1 MLDAITR
8 VGNDAGVAPPTSTY
22 RIQLGPR
29 MAFSDVTELADYLA
43 DLGVGALYASPMLV
57 AAPDS
62 THAYDV
68 VDPTRTS
75 EVLGGDDGRRKL
87 AARLA
92 ELGLG
97 FVVDIVPNHMGV
109 QVPRANPW
117 WWDVLLHGRASAYAS
132 YFDVDWSR
140 GPILLPVL
148 GDGDA
153 GLAGLSLARDG
164 DDLVLRHGELVYP
177 VAPGTA
183 DDVLAGSEGNADARL
198 VHLRQHYRLVHWR
211 RGAADLTYRRFF
223 DVSTLAAVRVEDPEV
238 FTATHDAVL
247 GWVAAGEIT
256 GLRVDHPDGL
266 SDPGEYLRRLRA
278 AAPDSWLVVEK
289 ILGIGESLPAS
300 WPVDGTTGYE
310 ALREV
315 CGVFVDPAG
324 AAPLTALYAEMA
336 EVSHAAAGDVAVVEA
351 ACRRLVAGG
360 MLHAEV
366 RRIARLV
373 RGVTGERAESAV
385 AELLCSF
392 GVYRSYLPEGRD
404 TAELAFATAK
414 QARPD
419 LVTVLDSIAATMFAD
434 PGCELTVKVQQ
445 TSGMVMAKGV
455 EDTAFY
461 RFNRFVAL
469 NEVGGAPDHFG
480 VDPAEFHATAAARD
494 AGWPATMTSLSTH
507 DTKRSEDVRAR
518 LAALSEV
525 APRFAARMRIWSR
538 RRGLP
543 EPTLDLLAWQT
554 LVGAWPIEPQ
564 RLRDYLRKAS
574 KEAKLRTTWNDP
586 DTDFDA
592 TVEAWPDVVLADRPL
607 ARDVAAFVL
616 AIQPAGWS
624 NSLGQ
629 KLVQLTAP
637 GVPDVY
643 QGTELWDNSLVD
655 PDNRRSVD
663 FAQRRALLARIVD
676 GWLPPVDE
684 SGAAKLLVVSRALR
698 LRSRHPEL
706 FAGYRPLRAGGPAA
720 DHVLAFARGP
730 RCDLVAVATRLP
742 IGLTTSGGWRDT
754 TLPLPAGP
762 GTWTDLLTDTPLSTP
777 IPLVADLLTRYP
789 VALLTR
795 TT

>member
-1 MLDAITR
+1 MLDAITN

-22 RIQLGPR
+22 RIQLGPE
-29 MAFSDVTELADYLA
+29 MAFADTTDLADYLSE
-43 DLGVGALYASPMLV
+43 LGVGALYASPVLV
-57 AAPDS
+57 AAPGS
-62 THAYDV
+62 THGYDV
-68 VDPTRTS
+68 ADPTRTS
-75 EVLGGDDGRRKL
+75 EVLGGDKGRAAL
-87 AARLA
+87 AARLR

-97 FVVDIVPNHMGV
+97 LVVDIVPNHLGV
-109 QVPRANPW
+109 QVPSANPW
-117 WWDVLLHGRASAYAS
+117 WWDVLRNGRSSAYAK
-132 YFDVDWSR
+132 YFDIDWSS

-148 GDGDA
+148 GGEAA
-153 GLAGLSLARDG
+153 GLTGLTLERDG
-164 DDLVLRHGELVYP
+164 DEDILRHGDLTYP

-183 DDVLAGSEGNADARL
+183 DDVRAGSEGNADALL

-211 RGAADLTYRRFF
+211 RGAGDLTYRRFF
-223 DVSTLAAVRVEDPEV
+223 DVSTLAAVRVEDPDV
-238 FTATHDAVL
+238 FAATHAEVL
-247 GWVAAGEIT
+247 RWVADGEVT

-278 AAPDSWLVVEK
+278 AAPDAWLVVEK
-289 ILGIGESLPAS
+289 ILGVGEPLPAS

-324 AAPLTALYAEMA
+324 AAPLTALYSEMA
-336 EVSHAAAGDVAVVEA
+336 EVTHAAAGDVAVVET

-360 MLHAEV
+360 MLQAEV

-373 RGVTGERAESAV
+373 RDVTGERAEAAV

-392 GVYRSYLPEGRD
+392 AVYRSYLPEGREV
-404 TAELAFATAK
+404 AEQAFATAG

-419 LVTVLDSIAATMFAD
+419 LATVLDSMAASMLGD
-434 PGCELTVKVQQ
+434 PGSELAIRVQQ

-469 NEVGGAPDHFG
+469 NEVGGAPHRFG
-480 VDPAEFHATAAARD
+480 VDPTEFHAAAAARD
-494 AGWPATMTSLSTH
+494 AGWPATMTTLSTH

-518 LAALSEV
+518 LAVLSEV
-525 APRFAARMRIWSR
+525 APQFAARMRTWSR

-586 DTDFDA
+586 DADFDV
-592 TVEAWPDVVLADRPL
+592 TVDAWPDAVLGDGPL
-607 ARDVAAFVL
+607 SRDVAAFVL
-616 AIQPAGWS
+616 AIQAHGWS

-629 KLVQLTAP
+629 KLVQLTAS
-637 GVPDVY
+637 GIPDVY

-655 PDNRRSVD
+655 PDNRRTVD
-663 FAQRRALLARIVD
+663 FAARRALLARIDD
-676 GWLPPVDE
+676 GWLPPVDS
-684 SGAAKLLVVSRALR
+684 SGAAKLLVVARSLR
-698 LRSRHPEL
+698 LRRRRPDL

-720 DHVLAFARGP
+720 DHVLAFTRGS
-730 RCDLVAVATRLP
+730 RFDLVAVATRLP

-754 TLPLPAGP
+754 TLPLPG
-762 GTWTDLLTDTPLSTP
+762 GTNGWTDTLTGTPVDGATP
-777 IPLVADLLTRYP
+777 RLADLLSRYP

-795 TT
+795 E